1 MSSPSPASE
10 YLPDEVA
17 VALCVYGP
25 TLEPE
30 EITAL
35 LGVAPTHAHRAGER
49 AKLKQPPG
57 SKGAWIREIRRFEP
71 VEPDRMFEELFDGM
85 NAEASVWLALAKRF
99 ELRVDFAVHTDVG
112 ATFRLN
118 PETLA
123 RIASLGASFQIY
135 IQAYGDNG
143 A

>member
-1 MSSPSPASE
+1 MSSASPAPE

-17 VALCVYGP
+17 VALCIYGAE
-25 TLEPE
+25 LEPE
-30 EITAL
+30 EVTAL

-49 AKLKQPPG
+49 AELRLPRPSQ
-57 SKGAWIREIRRFEP
+57 GAWIREIRRFEP
-71 VEPDRMFEELFDGM
+71 VEPDLMFEELFAGVST
-85 NAEASVWLALAKRF
+85 EASVWFALARRF

-118 PETLA
+118 PKTLA
-123 RIASLGASFQIY
+123 RIASLGASFQIS